1 MISLKNILK
10 EAVKA
15 GKVICNKCN
24 WSWDISDGG
33 NHPYTCHKCGNDNTP
48 IKEVEITPGHENDRD
63 MVVGVAEILRMVDDM
78 DNRKEIAEA
87 MLRKFK
93 SEDVIHNASE
103 FLTLC
108 GISS

>member
-1 MISLKNILK
+1 MIKL
-10 EAVKA
+10 
-15 GKVICNKCN
+15 NKLIP
-24 WSWDISDGG
+24 ISD
-33 NHPYTCHKCGNDNTP
+33 NFTTAVVLTKEEFN
-48 IKEVEITPGHENDRD
+48 EVEISPGHENDRD

-78 DNRKEIAEA
+78 NNRKQIADA

-93 SEDVIHNASE
+93 SEDVIHNADE

>member
-1 MISLKNILK
+1 MIKLDSLIP
-10 EAVKA
+10 
-15 GKVICNKCN
+15 
-24 WSWDISDGG
+24 ISD
-33 NHPYTCHKCGNDNTP
+33 NFTTAVVLTKEEFN
-48 IKEVEITPGHENDRD
+48 EVEVGQGHENDRD

-78 DNRKEIAEA
+78 NNRKQIADA

-93 SEDVIHNASE
+93 AEDVIHNAKE

>member
-1 MISLKNILK
+1 MAGLQKTTKLKVVAGKLLNNMIKLISLIN
-10 EAVKA
+10 
-15 GKVICNKCN
+15 
-24 WSWDISDGG
+24 
-33 NHPYTCHKCGNDNTP
+33 
-48 IKEVEITPGHENDRD
+48 EVEVGQGHENDRD

-78 DNRKEIAEA
+78 NNRKEIAEA

-93 SEDVIHNASE
+93 SEDVIHNAGE

>member
-1 MISLKNILK
+1 MIRL
-10 EAVKA
+10 
-15 GKVICNKCN
+15 NKLIP
-24 WSWDISDGG
+24 ISD
-33 NHPYTCHKCGNDNTP
+33 NFTTAVVLTKEEFN
-48 IKEVEITPGHENDRD
+48 EVEVGQGHENDRD

-78 DNRKEIAEA
+78 NNRKEIADA

-93 SEDVIHNASE
+93 SEDVIHNAKE